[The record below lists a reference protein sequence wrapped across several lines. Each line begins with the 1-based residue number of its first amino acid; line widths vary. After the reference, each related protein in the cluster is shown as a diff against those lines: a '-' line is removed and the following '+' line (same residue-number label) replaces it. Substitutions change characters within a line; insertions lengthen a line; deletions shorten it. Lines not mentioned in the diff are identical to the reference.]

1 MLDDELDWGVYV
13 VTDHDL
19 VGSRPLPTVIAHAL
33 AGGASVVQLRNKHR
47 PIRELYTLGLE
58 LRDLTRAADV
68 PFIVNDRLDLALA
81 LNADGVHVGQ
91 DDLPAEIVR
100 RVLGPHRILGVSVET
115 VAQAEQA
122 ALAGAT
128 YLGVGAVY
136 ATSTKP
142 DANAPIGLD
151 TLAAIVQATPLPCV
165 AIGGITLENAAAV
178 LQTGVQGVAVVSAI
192 MGAADPQQAARSL
205 RELVQQHRRKP

>member
-1 MLDDELDWGVYV
+1 MLDDELDWGVYL

>member
-178 LQTGVQGVAVVSAI
+178 MQTGVQGVAVVSAI

>member
-1 MLDDELDWGVYV
+1 MLYDELDWGVYV

-19 VGSRPLPTVIAHAL
+19 VGSRPLPTMIAHAL

-47 PIRELYTLGLE
+47 PIRELYTLGVE
-58 LRDLTRAADV
+58 LYDLARAADV

-100 RVLGPHRILGVSVET
+100 RVLGPHRILGVSVAT

-122 ALAGAT
+122 ARAGAT

-142 DANAPIGLD
+142 DAQAPIGLD

-178 LQTGVQGVAVVSAI
+178 MQTGVQGVAVVSAI
-192 MGAADPQQAARSL
+192 MSAADPQQAARSL
-205 RELVQQHRRKP
+205 REIVQQHRRKP

>member
-1 MLDDELDWGVYV
+1 MLDDTLDWGVYV
-13 VTDHDL
+13 ITDHDL

-47 PIRELYTLGLE
+47 PIRELYALGVE
-58 LRDLTRAADV
+58 LGDLARATKT

-91 DDLPAEIVR
+91 ADLPAEIVR

-122 ALAGAT
+122 ARAGAS
-128 YLGVGAVY
+128 YLGVGPVY

-151 TLAAIVQATPLPCV
+151 MLAAIVQATRCRVWPLAGLRWTMPPPSCRP
-165 AIGGITLENAAAV
+165 ACTAWRSS
-178 LQTGVQGVAVVSAI
+178 LQS
-192 MGAADPQQAARSL
+192 
-205 RELVQQHRRKP
+205 